1 MSVLPS
7 GEPRQLWPLFLGF
20 LVLALGMT
28 GAVLMT
34 SGDRGPEEPTR
45 GGATMSSSTAETTG
59 TDGTAGTPDAGALP
73 RGPEVVRWGGS
84 DGQLA
89 VVVRNTADVT
99 IARARVR
106 ITAYDADGAVLTA
119 TEGSEQSTCCSV
131 LGLPPDREFGLFA
144 GLDAPLDAVDRVDV
158 QYLDVRTTSR
168 TLPRVDVR
176 GPQLRR
182 TSDDAEV
189 AAESEARGDVR
200 GFIVGQAFL
209 TDADGDL
216 LGVISGR
223 FYCFRDGTRRSVRM
237 QLLRPVPPGARVE
250 RALAYPIPSDADAGV
265 RHDCTSHPQ
274 ETR

>member
-34 SGDRGPEEPTR
+34 SGNRGPEEPTR
-45 GGATMSSSTAETTG
+45 GGAAMTSSTAETS
-59 TDGTAGTPDAGALP
+59 GTAEEGELP
-73 RGPEVVRWGGS
+73 RGPEVVRWGGT

-89 VVVRNTADVT
+89 VVVRNDADAT
-99 IARARVR
+99 ILSAQVR
-106 ITAYDADGAVLTA
+106 ITAYDADGTVLAAASGNEWT
-119 TEGSEQSTCCSV
+119 TCCTV
-131 LGLPPDREFGLFA
+131 LGLPPGREFGLFA
-144 GLDAPLDAVDRVDV
+144 ELSGPIEAVDEVEV
-158 QYLDVRTTSR
+158 QYLDVRTSKR
-168 TLPRVDVR
+168 VLPRVDVR
-176 GPQLRR
+176 RPELRR
-182 TSDDAEV
+182 TPADAEV
-189 AAESEARGDVR
+189 TAEVQARGGVR

-250 RALAYPIPSDADAGV
+250 KALAYPIPSDADAGV
-265 RHDCTSHPQ
+265 DHDCRAETSHPQ

>member
-20 LVLALGMT
+20 LVLALGIG
-28 GAVLMT
+28 GALLMT
-34 SGDRGPEEPTR
+34 TGGSGPAQP
-45 GGATMSSSTAETTG
+45 GGRSTTVASE
-59 TDGTAGTPDAGALP
+59 DPRALP

-99 IARARVR
+99 IASATVR
-106 ITAYDADGAVLTA
+106 ITAFDVDGSVLTA
-119 TEGSEQSTCCSV
+119 TDGSERSTCCSV

-144 GLDAPLDAVDRVDV
+144 ELDAPLETVDRVEV
-158 QYLDVRTTSR
+158 RYLELRTTSR
-168 TLPRVDVR
+168 VLPRVDVR
-176 GPQLRR
+176 RPVLRR
-182 TSDDAEV
+182 TVDDAEV
-189 AAESEARGDVR
+189 TAEIEARGGVR

-209 TDADGDL
+209 TDADGEL
-216 LGVISGR
+216 IGVISGR

-250 RALAYPIPSDADAGV
+250 KALAYPIPSDADAGV
-265 RHDCTSHPQ
+265 RHDCRADTSHPQ
-274 ETR
+274 ETS